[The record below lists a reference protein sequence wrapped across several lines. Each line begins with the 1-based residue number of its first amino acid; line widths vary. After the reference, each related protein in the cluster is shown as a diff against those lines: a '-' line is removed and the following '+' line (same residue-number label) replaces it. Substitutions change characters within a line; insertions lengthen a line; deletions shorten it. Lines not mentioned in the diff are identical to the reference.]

1 MCTSWEI
8 QSAAASF
15 DDGASARLATSPN
28 STRSNGELPRRI
40 ARSLV
45 ITVSMPSRCHSPSST
60 SVPPSGRE
68 LMKLRSDPA
77 VARSAAAGSSSRAR
91 DTISRSIAAVST

>member
-1 MCTSWEI
+1 ML
-8 QSAAASF
+8 
-15 DDGASARLATSPN
+15 ARLVVPAGGPP
-28 STRSNGELPRRI
+28 RLAGQAGEAVVGGR
-40 ARSLV
+40 
-45 ITVSMPSRCHSPSST
+45 PSST

-77 VARSAAAGSSSRAR
+77 VARSAAAGFSSRDS